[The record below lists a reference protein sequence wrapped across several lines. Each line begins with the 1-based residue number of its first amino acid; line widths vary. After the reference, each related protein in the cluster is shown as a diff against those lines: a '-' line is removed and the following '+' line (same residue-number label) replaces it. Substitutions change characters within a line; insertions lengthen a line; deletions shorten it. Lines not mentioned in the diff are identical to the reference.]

1 MLKDPSVKEPSNT
14 IWHQVLKHA
23 DKIGHSGDELEFV
36 QNIVAQVAVIID
48 IFKTLIKTSCSVA
61 PSNTQSQGKI
71 FSNELQLQ
79 IAMQL
84 FPLSCVALCSFRPC
98 CLAKVLLLTLHDI
111 MFFWTGLIMG

>member
-1 MLKDPSVKEPSNT
+1 MHLKCTSKYVHNSLSNNVQLTLCFCFQVLKDPSVKEPSNT

-71 FSNELQLQ
+71 N
-79 IAMQL
+79 A
-84 FPLSCVALCSFRPC
+84 AKYFRYH
-98 CLAKVLLLTLHDI
+98 VLLYALSDHAT
-111 MFFWTGLIMG
+111 